1 MSLTELVVRFTQFG
15 AEWVMWVLM
24 LLSILS
30 VTVIIERLLYLR
42 RHRGNADTLASSLE
56 VRLRAGDLLGALRLV
71 QDSQAIHC
79 LVVAAG
85 LKHFHTNAEAVSEA
99 MLSVKARERLKL
111 ESHLSVLAT
120 LGNNAPFI
128 GLLGTV
134 LGIIKA
140 SQDVA
145 AAQAAKQ
152 LAAGAVMAGVFEALV
167 ATAVGLFVA
176 IPAVIAFNGFQ
187 RYVRTILGR
196 VDVLAHVVLAHHRPL
211 ALPEFKPEP
220 RPGDLPE
227 QGRIMGGT
235 QRLAGAK

>member
-1 MSLTELVVRFTQFG
+1 MSLTELVVKFTQFG
-15 AEWVMWVLM
+15 AEWVMWVLVLM
-24 LLSILS
+24 SILS
-30 VTVIIERLLYLR
+30 VTVMIERLLYLR
-42 RHRGNADTLASSLE
+42 RHRVDADKLASLLDA
-56 VRLRAGDLLGALRLV
+56 RLRAGDLHGALRLV
-71 QDSQAIHC
+71 KGSQAIHC

-85 LKHFHTNAEAVSEA
+85 LTHFRNSAQAVSEA
-99 MLSVKARERLKL
+99 MLSTKARERLKL
-111 ESHLSVLAT
+111 EAYLTVLAT

-187 RYVRTILGR
+187 RRVRTILGR
-196 VDVLAHVVLAHHRPL
+196 VDVLAHLVLAHHRPL
-211 ALPEFKPEP
+211 ADAESKPETKTKQP
-220 RPGDLPE
+220 
-227 QGRIMGGT
+227 
-235 QRLAGAK
+235 AGVA